1 MKLLIQHTTP
11 IQLQI
16 NINMLN
22 CSTYRLHEKFQ
33 FLLHAKIVINYF
45 QSCIIRI
52 IHNNCKLS
60 FTNHHS
66 RNTHNKNKNK
76 NKREEKNYTIQ
87 NKIMFNVSLTNK
99 KSLSISF
106 FFSTILWFFFF
117 FFFCGILYLLHF
129 ILFFC
134 YGYYFYIIFSSFRYY

>member
-1 MKLLIQHTTP
+1 
-11 IQLQI
+11 
-16 NINMLN
+16 MLN

-52 IHNNCKLS
+52 IHNNFKLS

-66 RNTHNKNKNK
+66 RNNHNKNKNK

-87 NKIMFNVSLTNK
+87 NKFMFNVSLTNK

-106 FFSTILWFFFF
+106 FLSTILLFFFF
-117 FFFCGILYLLHF
+117 FFFFVVLNLCC
-129 ILFFC
+129 ILF
-134 YGYYFYIIFSSFRYY
+134 YFFVTVIIFT